1 MQKSVVL
8 LSGGLDSATCLA
20 IASQENDVHALTMD
34 YGSRHS
40 KEIEAARRI
49 AGHFHVVNHVILKLG
64 LDAIGG
70 SSLTDRNI
78 SLDKAKN
85 KDSIGLDIPT
95 SYVPARNMTFLSL
108 GVGFA
113 EVVGAGKLYIGA
125 NSIDYSGYPDCR
137 PEFIDAFQRVVD
149 VGTRTGVQGQT
160 IRIEAPLLRLG
171 KTDIIRKGI
180 ELGVPYEHTW
190 TCYSGG
196 EKACGK
202 CEACVLRLAG
212 FEEAGFDDPIEYE
225 H

>member
-1 MQKSVVL
+1 MQKAVVL

-20 IASQENDVHALTMD
+20 IASRECDVHALTMD

-40 KEIEAARRI
+40 KEIEAAKRV
-49 AGHFHVVNHVILKLG
+49 ADHFRVMDHLILKVG

-78 SLDKAKN
+78 SLDKVKN
-85 KDSIGLDIPT
+85 RDSIGSDIPT

-113 EVVGAGKLYIGA
+113 EVVGAGNVYIGA
-125 NSIDYSGYPDCR
+125 NSMDYSGYPDCR
-137 PEFIDAFQRVVD
+137 PEFIDAFQKVVD
-149 VGTRTGVQGQT
+149 VGTKAGVQGHPV
-160 IRIEAPLLRLG
+160 RIETPLLRLG
-171 KTDIIRKGI
+171 KADIIRKGM

-196 EKACGK
+196 ERACGK

>member
-49 AGHFHVVNHVILKLG
+49 AGHFHVVDHLILKVG

-85 KDSIGLDIPT
+85 KESIGLDIPT
-95 SYVPARNMTFLSL
+95 SYVSARNLTFLSL
-108 GVGFA
+108 VVGFA

-137 PEFIDAFQRVVD
+137 PEFIDAFQKVVD
-149 VGTRTGVQGQT
+149 VGTRAGVQGRPV
-160 IRIEAPLLRLG
+160 RIEAPLLRLG
-171 KTDIIRKGI
+171 KADIIRKGM

-190 TCYSGG
+190 TCYTGG
-196 EKACGK
+196 ERACGK

>member
-1 MQKSVVL
+1 MQKAVVL
-8 LSGGLDSATCLA
+8 LSGGLDSATCVA
-20 IASQENDVHALTMD
+20 IASKEHDVHALTMD

-40 KEIEAARRI
+40 KEIEAAKRI
-49 AGHFHVVNHVILKLG
+49 AGHFRVMDHLILKVG

-78 SLDKAKN
+78 SLDKAKDKN
-85 KDSIGLDIPT
+85 SIGSDIPT

-113 EVVGAGKLYIGA
+113 EVVGAGNVYIGA
-125 NSIDYSGYPDCR
+125 NSMDYSGYPDCR
-137 PEFIDAFQRVVD
+137 PEFIDAFQKVVD
-149 VGTRTGVQGQT
+149 VGTRTGVQGRPV
-160 IRIEAPLLRLG
+160 RIETPLLRLG
-171 KTDIIRKGI
+171 KAEIIRKGM
-180 ELGVPYEHTW
+180 ELNVPYEHTW

>member
-1 MQKSVVL
+1 MQKAVVL

-20 IASQENDVHALTMD
+20 IASRECDVHALTMD

-40 KEIEAARRI
+40 GEIEAARRI
-49 AGHFHVVNHVILKLG
+49 AGHFRVMDHLILKVG

-78 SLDKAKN
+78 SLDKAKDKN
-85 KDSIGLDIPT
+85 SIGSDIPT

-113 EVVGAGKLYIGA
+113 EVVGAGKLFFGA

-137 PEFIDAFQRVVD
+137 PEFIDAFQKVVD
-149 VGTRTGVQGQT
+149 VGTKAGVQGHPV
-160 IRIEAPLLRLG
+160 RIETPLLRLG
-171 KTDIIRKGI
+171 KADIIRKGM